1 MARAALLLRP
11 KELKAKRV
19 EELKSLFQ
27 TYPVIGLID
36 LFKSSADLI
45 HLFRSKF
52 RGQAVI
58 KVARK
63 TLVIRAAK
71 EAGREKI
78 AEYLEKEKRPFA
90 LIFTHISPF
99 ILKLELDKGKVLT
112 PPRPGETADI
122 DVVVPPINT
131 GLQPGPI
138 LSEFGKLRIPT
149 RIDGG
154 TIWIAKETT
163 VAKKGDVIQPA
174 LASLLSKLEIGA
186 VYRGVN
192 LSIAFDGDLIIPS
205 ELLTIDVE
213 GTRRM
218 LSEAHSTS
226 LALAI
231 ELGYATP
238 ETIVP
243 MVTRAYRAAIGV
255 SLATGYPTRETIGS
269 LIAKAASE
277 AAILQRIVDSRSA
290 S

>member
-1 MARAALLLRP
+1 MVRAALLLRP
-11 KELKAKRV
+11 RELKAKRI
-19 EELKSLFQ
+19 EELKNLFQ
-27 TYPVIGLID
+27 TYRVIGLID
-36 LFKSSADLI
+36 LFRSSADLI

-63 TLVIRAAK
+63 TLVIRAAR

-78 AEYLEKEKRPFA
+78 AEYLEKEKRPIA
-90 LIFTHISPF
+90 LIFTNINPF
-99 ILKLELDKGKVLT
+99 LLKLELDRGRVLT

-138 LSEFGKLRIPT
+138 LSEFGKLKIPT
-149 RIDGG
+149 RIEGG

-163 VAKKGDVIQPA
+163 VAKKGDVIQPT
-174 LASLLSKLEIGA
+174 LASLLTKLEIGA
-186 VYRGVN
+186 VYRSIN
-192 LSIAFDGDLIIPS
+192 LTVAFDGDLLIPS
-205 ELLTIDVE
+205 ELLAIDVE
-213 GTRRM
+213 GTRKM

-231 ELGYATP
+231 EIGYATP

-243 MVTRAYRAAIGV
+243 MLVKAHRAAVSV
-255 SLATGYPTRETIGS
+255 SLAAGYTTKETIGV
-269 LIAKAASE
+269 LLAKAASE
-277 AAILQRIVDSRSA
+277 AATLQKIVDSRSA

>member
-1 MARAALLLRP
+1 MVRAALLLRP
-11 KELKAKRV
+11 REYKAKRV
-19 EELKSLFQ
+19 EELKNMFK
-27 TYPVIGLID
+27 TYRVIGFID
-36 LFKSSADLI
+36 LFRSSADLI

-58 KVARK
+58 KAARK

-78 AEYLEKEKRPFA
+78 AEYIEKEKRPFA
-90 LIFTHISPF
+90 LIFTNINPF

-138 LSEFGKLRIPT
+138 LSEFGKLKIPT
-149 RIDGG
+149 RIEGG
-154 TIWIAKETT
+154 TIWIARETT
-163 VAKKGDVIQPA
+163 VARKGDVIQPT
-174 LASLLSKLEIGA
+174 LASLLAKLEIGA
-186 VYRGVN
+186 VYRSIN
-192 LSIAFDGDLIIPS
+192 LLVAFDGDLIIPS

-231 ELGYATP
+231 EVGYAAP

-243 MVTRAYRAAIGV
+243 MIVRAYRSAISV
-255 SLATGYPTRETIGS
+255 SLAAGYTTKETIEI
-269 LIAKAASE
+269 LLAKAVSE
-277 AAILQRIVDSRSA
+277 AATLQRVVDSRSV